1 MVELEK
7 EFEKVSTLIKEI
19 DESKIKTEETTIQ
32 TQTLNI
38 QIAKKVEEVSLK
50 QEKAN
55 IVMKESEK
63 VKQEIEA
70 AVEENLDE
78 KKIKGLQGFINN
90 PPSKIKYIVQAVNCL
105 NPTGSSFGNNWE
117 GCKQLVMKA
126 VRFNSGS
133 RISWL
138 PMGLDKNSKPEIYK
152 KLMCF

>member
-1 MVELEK
+1 MNIEMVELEK

-126 VRFNSGS
+126 SAF
-133 RISWL
+133 
-138 PMGLDKNSKPEIYK
+138 
-152 KLMCF
+152 